1 MGSLSYTA
9 TVSLDGYVVDA
20 DGDFQWSGPDDEV
33 FRFHVERMGP
43 ISHEILGRKTYELM
57 RYWYAD
63 PDTEDWGPTN
73 GSSPGA
79 GGTSATSRSPR
90 P

>member
-33 FRFHVERMGP
+33 SASTWNAWDRSRTR
-43 ISHEILGRKTYELM
+43 SSAGR
-57 RYWYAD
+57 
-63 PDTEDWGPTN
+63 PT
-73 GSSPGA
+73 S
-79 GGTSATSRSPR
+79 
-90 P
+90 